1 MDNLTVSVS
10 PHIHRKEDTAFIM
23 RQVTFALIPAG
34 IGGVWIFGLHALFII
49 LTGVVSAVIF
59 EWLIQKARGVKV
71 TVLDTSAIL
80 TGLLLSYNLPPA
92 VPLWLVAVGSFVAI
106 AIAKQAF
113 GGLGRNIFNPALVGR
128 AFLLAAWPAYMTVF
142 VKPFDVIAGATPL
155 ALLKEG
161 KIAEL
166 VQLDLSYQDLFL
178 GSRGG
183 CIGEVCILAL
193 LIGAGYL
200 LLRRIISY
208 HAPLAFILVVGLFS
222 WVFGQDGFFG
232 GDFIFAVLSGGLVL
246 GAFFMATDYVTTP
259 LTTKGQFIFG
269 LGCGLITF
277 VIRKWGGYPEGVSYS
292 ILIMNAVVPLIDRY
306 IRPKKFW
313 AVTK

>member
-1 MDNLTVSVS
+1 MNKLIVSTS
-10 PHIHRKEDTAFIM
+10 PHIHRKEDTTSIM

-49 LTGVVSAVIF
+49 LTGVVSTVIF

-128 AFLLAAWPAYMTVF
+128 AFLLAAWPAYMTAF
-142 VKPFDVIAGATPL
+142 VKPFDVIAQATPL

-161 KIAEL
+161 KMAEL
-166 VQLDLSYQDLFL
+166 AQLDLSYQDLFL

-193 LIGAGYL
+193 LIGVGYL

-232 GDFIFAVLSGGLVL
+232 GDFIFAVLSGGLIL

-259 LTTKGQFIFG
+259 LTTEGQFIFG

-277 VIRKWGGYPEGVSYS
+277 VIRKWGGSPEGVSYS

-306 IRPKKFW
+306 IRPKRF
-313 AVTK
+313 V

>member
-1 MDNLTVSVS
+1 MANKLMVSTS
-10 PHIHRKEDTAFIM
+10 PHIHRRENTASIM

-34 IGGVWIFGLHALFII
+34 IGGVWIFGLRALFII
-49 LTGVVSAVIF
+49 LTGIVSAVIF

-80 TGLLLSYNLPPA
+80 SGLLLSYNLPPA

-128 AFLLAAWPAYMTVF
+128 AFLLAAWPAYMAAF
-142 VKPFDVIAGATPL
+142 AKPFDVIAGATPL

-166 VQLDLSYQDLFL
+166 AQLDLSYQDLFL
-178 GSRGG
+178 GLRGG

-306 IRPKKFW
+306 IRPKRFI
-313 AVTK
+313 